1 MEVKYII
8 YIAIALFLGLI
19 LGFLLNRKKSDSDKT
34 QLESKHK
41 ELDES
46 VKEPLGEVLGF
57 LLNRKKSDSDKTQL
71 EPEDKE
77 LDESVI
83 ESLRSTADRLEAEN
97 KELKQKLSEALTSR
111 TTDLSSDSEDR
122 VRAIE
127 SKYKALLEEAN
138 QQCLQL
144 DQQLKDATRGEASI
158 SSVQEQSALVA
169 ELKKKISNL
178 EDEIEDLEDDISKW
192 KGKVSSKEQE
202 CDELNKKSEE
212 QRKEF
217 EEKIN
222 DVRDSLKEKEEEL
235 NCKMESLNFIQ
246 EILSAKELSTDD
258 VNKLYKRIGAFES
271 FVKGPYLDLNA
282 HIYSNY
288 NSLTWDD
295 KSGSEAIQ
303 EKKKWVMDNCDQWVA
318 SKRKSWLDKKTTIAF
333 VGEFSAGKTSIV
345 NRILSQ
351 DDPNI
356 PKLPVSTKAT
366 TAIPTY
372 IAGGNAVSYS
382 FISGDGQRKVIL
394 EDTFKKVSKEILDQV
409 KGVSSLI
416 KYFVMTYQNKN
427 LNGISILDT
436 PGFSSNDSEDRE
448 RTIDVINECDAL
460 FWVFDVNAGT
470 INRSSISVIKEKLNK
485 PLYIVINKVD
495 TKPESEI
502 RKVEQLIKTTLAEAG
517 LQVEQFIRFSSKSPL
532 ENIMAP
538 IRNVPRSESRE
549 AFVADIHNDLYA
561 LLDVFEKAIKTS
573 TQEIGEK
580 TKTRESIFNGV
591 QEGISTLLFDCERL
605 KSIPTYETHF
615 FGSDKYEM
623 SESEY
628 SAFTELIEEI
638 SGERIDY
645 IIGKVDESLDATAEI
660 ENEYS
665 WQSSLQSSFRN
676 IDDCWESYKKITK
689 EL

>member
-1 MEVKYII
+1 MEIKYFI
-8 YIAIALFLGLI
+8 YIVIALILGVI
-19 LGFLLNRKKSDSDKT
+19 LGFLLNRKKS
-34 QLESKHK
+34 ES
-41 ELDES
+41 
-46 VKEPLGEVLGF
+46 G
-57 LLNRKKSDSDKTQL
+57 KTQL

-77 LDESVI
+77 LDESVL
-83 ESLRSTADRLEAEN
+83 EPLRSTADRLEVEN
-97 KELKQKLSEALTSR
+97 KELKQKLSEALASR

-122 VRAIE
+122 IREIE

-158 SSVQEQSALVA
+158 PPAQEQSALVA
-169 ELKKKISNL
+169 ELKKKISKL
-178 EDEIEDLEDDISKW
+178 EDDLEGFEDEIEDLKKDLSKS
-192 KGKVSSKEQE
+192 KDKVTSKEQE
-202 CDELNKKSEE
+202 NEKLNKELEKSKKEGEE
-212 QRKEF
+212 L
-217 EEKIN
+217 EEKLSS
-222 DVRDSLKEKEEEL
+222 VRDTLADKVEEL

-246 EILSAKELSTDD
+246 AILSAKELSTDD
-258 VNKLYKRIGAFES
+258 VNKLYKCIGAFES

-282 HIYSNY
+282 HLYSNY

-295 KSGSEAIQ
+295 KSGSEANQ
-303 EKKKWVMDNCDQWVA
+303 EKRKWVMDNCDQWVA

-351 DDPNI
+351 DNPNI

-436 PGFSSNDSEDRE
+436 PRFSSNESEDRE

-532 ENIMAP
+532 ESIMAP

-549 AFVADIHNDLYA
+549 AFVADIHNDLNGF
-561 LLDVFEKAIKTS
+561 LDVFDEAIKTS
-573 TQEIGEK
+573 TQEINEK
-580 TKTRESIFNGV
+580 IKTREGIFNGV
-591 QEGISTLLFDCERL
+591 HEGIDSLRGDCEEL
-605 KSIPTYETHF
+605 VNIPRFETHLF
-615 FGSDKYEM
+615 SSDKYEM
-623 SESEY
+623 SEGEFS
-628 SAFTELIEEI
+628 SFVELIDRI
-638 SGERIDY
+638 SEERINY
-645 IIGKVDESLDATAEI
+645 IIGKVGESLDATAEI

-676 IDDCWESYKKITK
+676 IDDCWKSYKEITK

>member
-1 MEVKYII
+1 MEIKYII
-8 YIAIALFLGLI
+8 YIAIALILGVI
-19 LGFLLNRKKSDSDKT
+19 LGFLLNRKKSDGDKT
-34 QLESKHK
+34 QLESKYK

-46 VKEPLGEVLGF
+46 V
-57 LLNRKKSDSDKTQL
+57 L
-71 EPEDKE
+71 EP
-77 LDESVI
+77 
-83 ESLRSTADRLEAEN
+83 LRSTADSLETEN
-97 KELKQKLSEALTSR
+97 KELKQKLSEALASR

-122 VRAIE
+122 LRAIE

-144 DQQLKDATRGEASI
+144 DQQLKDAVRGEASI
-158 SSVQEQSALVA
+158 PPAQEQTALVA
-169 ELKKKISNL
+169 ELKKKISKL
-178 EDEIEDLEDDISKW
+178 EDDLEDFEDEIEDLKKDLSKSED
-192 KGKVSSKEQE
+192 KVTSKEQE
-202 CDELNKKSEE
+202 NEGLEKELKKCKKEGEE
-212 QRKEF
+212 L
-217 EEKIN
+217 EEKLSS
-222 DVRDSLKEKEEEL
+222 VRDSLKEKEEEL

-246 EILSAKELSTDD
+246 EILSAKDLSNDD

-282 HIYSNY
+282 HLYTNY

-295 KSGSEAIQ
+295 KSGSEALQ

-351 DDPNI
+351 DNPNI

-394 EDTFKKVSKEILDQV
+394 ENTFKKVSKEILDQV

-549 AFVADIHNDLYA
+549 AFVADIHNDLNGF
-561 LLDVFEKAIKTS
+561 LNVFDEAIKTS
-573 TQEIGEK
+573 TQEINEK
-580 TKTRESIFNGV
+580 IKTREGIFNGV
-591 QEGISTLLFDCERL
+591 HEGIDSLHGDCEEL
-605 KSIPTYETHF
+605 VNIPRFETHLF
-615 FGSDKYEM
+615 SSDKYEM
-623 SESEY
+623 SEGEFS
-628 SAFTELIEEI
+628 SFVELIDRI
-638 SGERIDY
+638 SEERINY
-645 IIGKVDESLDATAEI
+645 IIGKVNESLDATAEI

-676 IDDCWESYKKITK
+676 IDNCWESYKKITK

>member
-1 MEVKYII
+1 MEIKYII
-8 YIAIALFLGLI
+8 YIAIALLLGVI

-46 VKEPLGEVLGF
+46 V
-57 LLNRKKSDSDKTQL
+57 
-71 EPEDKE
+71 
-77 LDESVI
+77 I
-83 ESLRSTADRLEAEN
+83 ESLRSTADRFESEN
-97 KELKQKLSEALTSR
+97 KELKQKLSEALASR

-122 VRAIE
+122 IRAIE

-144 DQQLKDATRGEASI
+144 DQQLKDATRGGVSI
-158 SSVQEQSALVA
+158 PPAQEQSALVA
-169 ELKKKISNL
+169 ELKKKISKL
-178 EDEIEDLEDDISKW
+178 EDDLEDFEDEIEDLKKDLSKS
-192 KGKVSSKEQE
+192 KDKVTSKEQE
-202 CDELNKKSEE
+202 NEKLNKELEKSKKEGEE
-212 QRKEF
+212 L
-217 EEKIN
+217 EEKLSS
-222 DVRDSLKEKEEEL
+222 VRDTLADKVEEL

-246 EILSAKELSTDD
+246 EILSAEELSTDD
-258 VNKLYKRIGAFES
+258 VNKLYKHIGAFES

-282 HIYSNY
+282 HLYSNY
-288 NSLTWDD
+288 NSLTWGE
-295 KSGSEAIQ
+295 KSGSEALQ

-351 DDPNI
+351 DNPNI

-382 FISGDGQRKVIL
+382 FISGDGQRKVIW

-549 AFVADIHNDLYA
+549 AFVSDIDNDLKGF
-561 LLDVFEKAIKTS
+561 LECFDEAIKTS
-573 TQEIGEK
+573 TQEINEK
-580 TKTRESIFNGV
+580 IKTREGIFNGV
-591 QEGISTLLFDCERL
+591 QEGIDSLGGDCEKLVR
-605 KSIPTYETHF
+605 IPRFETHF

-623 SESEY
+623 SESKF
-628 SAFTELIEEI
+628 SKFLELIDRI
-638 SGERIDY
+638 SGERINY

-660 ENEYS
+660 ETEYS

-676 IDDCWESYKKITK
+676 IDDCWESYEKIMK
-689 EL
+689 ELKRS

>member
-1 MEVKYII
+1 MEIKYFI
-8 YIAIALFLGLI
+8 YIGIALLLGVI

-46 VKEPLGEVLGF
+46 VIEP
-57 LLNRKKSDSDKTQL
+57 
-71 EPEDKE
+71 
-77 LDESVI
+77 
-83 ESLRSTADRLEAEN
+83 LRSTADRLETEN
-97 KELKQKLSEALTSR
+97 KELKQKLSEALASR
-111 TTDLSSDSEDR
+111 TRDLSSDSEDR

-144 DQQLKDATRGEASI
+144 DQQLKDAVRGEVSI
-158 SSVQEQSALVA
+158 SSAQEQSALVA
-169 ELKKKISNL
+169 ELKKKISDFEDDL
-178 EDEIEDLEDDISKW
+178 EDREEKIEDLKKDLSKSED
-192 KGKVSSKEQE
+192 KVTSKEQE
-202 CDELNKKSEE
+202 NEGLEKELKKCKKEGEE
-212 QRKEF
+212 L
-217 EEKIN
+217 EEKLSS
-222 DVRDSLKEKEEEL
+222 VRDSLKEKEEEL

-246 EILSAKELSTDD
+246 EILSAKDLSNDD

-282 HIYSNY
+282 HLYTNY

-295 KSGSEAIQ
+295 KSGSEALQ

-351 DDPNI
+351 DNPNI

-394 EDTFKKVSKEILDQV
+394 ENTFKKVSKEILDQV

-436 PGFSSNDSEDRE
+436 PGFS
-448 RTIDVINECDAL
+448 
-460 FWVFDVNAGT
+460 
-470 INRSSISVIKEKLNK
+470 
-485 PLYIVINKVD
+485 
-495 TKPESEI
+495 
-502 RKVEQLIKTTLAEAG
+502 
-517 LQVEQFIRFSSKSPL
+517 
-532 ENIMAP
+532 
-538 IRNVPRSESRE
+538 
-549 AFVADIHNDLYA
+549 
-561 LLDVFEKAIKTS
+561 
-573 TQEIGEK
+573 
-580 TKTRESIFNGV
+580 
-591 QEGISTLLFDCERL
+591 
-605 KSIPTYETHF
+605 
-615 FGSDKYEM
+615 
-623 SESEY
+623 
-628 SAFTELIEEI
+628 
-638 SGERIDY
+638 
-645 IIGKVDESLDATAEI
+645 
-660 ENEYS
+660 
-665 WQSSLQSSFRN
+665 
-676 IDDCWESYKKITK
+676 
-689 EL
+689 

>member
-1 MEVKYII
+1 MEIKYFI
-8 YIAIALFLGLI
+8 YIAIALLLGVI

-34 QLESKHK
+34 QLEPKHK

-46 VKEPLGEVLGF
+46 VIEP
-57 LLNRKKSDSDKTQL
+57 
-71 EPEDKE
+71 
-77 LDESVI
+77 
-83 ESLRSTADRLEAEN
+83 LRSTADRLEAEN
-97 KELKQKLSEALTSR
+97 KELKQKLSEALASR

-122 VRAIE
+122 IRAIE

-144 DQQLKDATRGEASI
+144 DQQLKDATRGGASI
-158 SSVQEQSALVA
+158 PPAQEQSALVA
-169 ELKKKISNL
+169 EMKKKISKL
-178 EDEIEDLEDDISKW
+178 EDDLEDFEDEIEDLKKDLSKS
-192 KGKVSSKEQE
+192 KDKVTSKEQE
-202 CDELNKKSEE
+202 NEKLNKELEKSKKEGEE
-212 QRKEF
+212 L
-217 EEKIN
+217 EEKLSS
-222 DVRDSLKEKEEEL
+222 VRDTLADKVEEL

-246 EILSAKELSTDD
+246 EILSAEELSTDD
-258 VNKLYKRIGAFES
+258 VNNLYKRISAFES

-282 HIYSNY
+282 HLYSNY
-288 NSLTWDD
+288 NSLNWGD
-295 KSGSEAIQ
+295 KSGSEALQ

-351 DDPNI
+351 DNPNI

-382 FISGDGQRKVIL
+382 FISGDGQRKEIL

-436 PGFSSNDSEDRE
+436 PGFSSNDNEDRE

-502 RKVEQLIKTTLAEAG
+502 RKVEQLIKSTLEKAG

-549 AFVADIHNDLYA
+549 SFVSHIHNDLNE
-561 LLDVFEKAIKTS
+561 LLDVFDKAIKTS
-573 TQEIGEK
+573 TQDIGEK
-580 TKTRESIFNGV
+580 TKTINEIKDDIE
-591 QEGISTLLFDCERL
+591 EGIKDLKDECDRL
-605 KSIPTYETHF
+605 SSIPTHETHF
-615 FGSDKYEM
+615 FGSNKFEM
-623 SESEY
+623 SEDEY
-628 SAFTELIEEI
+628 LVFSDLIEEI

-645 IIGKVDESLDATAEI
+645 INKKVKESLDATAEI

-676 IDDCWESYKKITK
+676 IDDCWKSYKEIAK

>member
-1 MEVKYII
+1 MEIKYII
-8 YIAIALFLGLI
+8 YIAIALLLGVI

-46 VKEPLGEVLGF
+46 VIEP
-57 LLNRKKSDSDKTQL
+57 
-71 EPEDKE
+71 
-77 LDESVI
+77 
-83 ESLRSTADRLEAEN
+83 LRSTADRLEAEN

-111 TTDLSSDSEDR
+111 TTDSSSDSEDR
-122 VRAIE
+122 IRAIE

-144 DQQLKDATRGEASI
+144 DQQLKDAVRGEAFI
-158 SSVQEQSALVA
+158 PPAQEQSALVA
-169 ELKKKISNL
+169 ELKKKISKL
-178 EDEIEDLEDDISKW
+178 EDDLEGFEDEIEDLKKDLSKS
-192 KGKVSSKEQE
+192 KDKVTSKEQE
-202 CDELNKKSEE
+202 NEKLNKELEKSKKEGEE
-212 QRKEF
+212 L
-217 EEKIN
+217 EEKLSS
-222 DVRDSLKEKEEEL
+222 VRDTLADKVEEL
-235 NCKMESLNFIQ
+235 NSKMESLNFIQ
-246 EILSAKELSTDD
+246 AILSAKELNTDD

-282 HIYSNY
+282 HLYSNY

-295 KSGSEAIQ
+295 KSGPEALQ

-351 DDPNI
+351 DNPNI

-382 FISGDGQRKVIL
+382 FISGDGQRKEIL

-549 AFVADIHNDLYA
+549 VFVADIHNDLKEF
-561 LLDVFEKAIKTS
+561 LECFDKAIRTS

-580 TKTRESIFNGV
+580 TKAINGIKDSIE
-591 QEGISTLLFDCERL
+591 EGIKKLKDDCDEL
-605 KSIPTYETHF
+605 SSLPTYETHF
-615 FGSDKYEM
+615 FGSNKFEM
-623 SESEY
+623 SEDEY
-628 SAFTELIEEI
+628 LAFSELIEEI
-638 SGERIDY
+638 SGERINY
-645 IIGKVDESLDATAEI
+645 IIGKVNESLDATAEI

-676 IDDCWESYKKITK
+676 IDDCWKSYKKTTK

>member
-1 MEVKYII
+1 MEIKYII
-8 YIAIALFLGLI
+8 YIAIALLLGVI

-46 VKEPLGEVLGF
+46 VKEPL
-57 LLNRKKSDSDKTQL
+57 
-71 EPEDKE
+71 
-77 LDESVI
+77 
-83 ESLRSTADRLEAEN
+83 RSIADRLEAEN
-97 KELKQKLSEALTSR
+97 KELKQKLSEALASR
-111 TTDLSSDSEDR
+111 TTDSSSDVEDR
-122 VRAIE
+122 IRVIE

-138 QQCLQL
+138 QQCHQL
-144 DQQLKDATRGEASI
+144 DLQLKDATRGGASI
-158 SSVQEQSALVA
+158 PPAQEQSALVA
-169 ELKKKISNL
+169 ELKKKISKLEDDLENF
-178 EDEIEDLEDDISKW
+178 EDEIEDLKKDLSKS
-192 KGKVSSKEQE
+192 KDKVTSKEQE
-202 CDELNKKSEE
+202 NEKLNKELEKSKKEGEE
-212 QRKEF
+212 L
-217 EEKIN
+217 EEKLSS
-222 DVRDSLKEKEEEL
+222 VRDTLADKVEEL

-282 HIYSNY
+282 HLYSNY

-295 KSGSEAIQ
+295 KSGSEALQ
-303 EKKKWVMDNCDQWVA
+303 EKKKWVLDNCDQWVA

-356 PKLPVSTKAT
+356 PRLPVSTKAT

-382 FISGDGQRKVIL
+382 FISGDGQRKVIW

-416 KYFVMTYQNKN
+416 KYFVMTYHNKN

-436 PGFSSNDSEDRE
+436 PGFSSNDNEDRE

-502 RKVEQLIKTTLAEAG
+502 RKVEQLIKSTLAEAG

-538 IRNVPRSESRE
+538 IQNVPRSESRE
-549 AFVADIHNDLYA
+549 AFVSDIHNDLKDF
-561 LLDVFEKAIKTS
+561 LRVFDEAIKTS
-573 TQEIGEK
+573 TQDIGEK
-580 TKTRESIFNGV
+580 TKTRESIFNGI
-591 QEGISTLLFDCERL
+591 QEGIISLLFDCERL

>member
-1 MEVKYII
+1 MEIKYII
-8 YIAIALFLGLI
+8 YIAIALLLGVI

-46 VKEPLGEVLGF
+46 V
-57 LLNRKKSDSDKTQL
+57 
-71 EPEDKE
+71 
-77 LDESVI
+77 I
-83 ESLRSTADRLEAEN
+83 ESLRSTADRFESEN
-97 KELKQKLSEALTSR
+97 KELKQKLSEALASR

-122 VRAIE
+122 IRAIE

-144 DQQLKDATRGEASI
+144 DQQLKNATRGGVSI
-158 SSVQEQSALVA
+158 PPAQEQSALVA
-169 ELKKKISNL
+169 ELKKKISKL
-178 EDEIEDLEDDISKW
+178 EDDLEDFEDEIEDLKKDLSKS
-192 KGKVSSKEQE
+192 KDKVTSKEQE
-202 CDELNKKSEE
+202 NERLNKELEKCKEE
-212 QRKEF
+212 G
-217 EEKIN
+217 EELEQKLSS
-222 DVRDSLKEKEEEL
+222 VRDSLADKIEEL
-235 NCKMESLNFIQ
+235 NSKMESLNFIQ

-282 HIYSNY
+282 HLYSNY
-288 NSLTWDD
+288 NSLTWND
-295 KSGSEAIQ
+295 KSGFEALQ
-303 EKKKWVMDNCDQWVA
+303 EKKKWVMNNCDQWVA
-318 SKRKSWLDKKTTIAF
+318 SKRKSWLYKKTTIAF

-351 DDPNI
+351 DNPNI

-382 FISGDGQRKVIL
+382 FISGDGQRKIIL

-532 ENIMAP
+532 ENIMAS

-549 AFVADIHNDLYA
+549 AFVSDIHNDLKDF
-561 LLDVFEKAIKTS
+561 LRVFDEAIRTSAQEIREKAKTINGIKDG
-573 TQEIGEK
+573 IEK
-580 TKTRESIFNGV
+580 
-591 QEGISTLLFDCERL
+591 GIKDLKNDCDKL
-605 KSIPTYETHF
+605 SNIPTYETHF
-615 FGSDKYEM
+615 FGSNKFEM
-623 SESEY
+623 SENEY
-628 SAFTELIEEI
+628 LAFSELIEEI

-645 IIGKVDESLDATAEI
+645 IIGKVDESLGATAEI
-660 ENEYS
+660 EHEYS

>member
-1 MEVKYII
+1 MEIKYII

-46 VKEPLGEVLGF
+46 VKEPL
-57 LLNRKKSDSDKTQL
+57 
-71 EPEDKE
+71 
-77 LDESVI
+77 
-83 ESLRSTADRLEAEN
+83 RSTVDRLEAEN
-97 KELKQKLSEALTSR
+97 KELKHKLSEALTSR

-138 QQCLQL
+138 QQCSQL
-144 DQQLKDATRGEASI
+144 DQQLKDAVRGEASI
-158 SSVQEQSALVA
+158 SSAQEQSALVA

-178 EDEIEDLEDDISKW
+178 EDEIEDLEDDISEW

-212 QRKEF
+212 QRKKF

-222 DVRDSLKEKEEEL
+222 DVRDSLKVKEEEL

-246 EILSAKELSTDD
+246 EILSAKELSSDD

-282 HIYSNY
+282 HLYSNY

-295 KSGSEAIQ
+295 KSGSEALQ

-351 DDPNI
+351 DNPNI

-382 FISGDGQRKVIL
+382 FISGDGQRKEIL

-502 RKVEQLIKTTLAEAG
+502 RKVEQLIKSTLAEAG

-532 ENIMAP
+532 ENIMAL

-549 AFVADIHNDLYA
+549 AFVADIHNDLKGF
-561 LLDVFEKAIKTS
+561 LNVFDEAIKTS
-573 TQEIGEK
+573 TQDLGEK
-580 TKTRESIFNGV
+580 TKAINGIKDDIV
-591 QEGISTLLFDCERL
+591 EGIKDL
-605 KSIPTYETHF
+605 KDECDKLTRIPTYETHF

-623 SESEY
+623 SESKF
-628 SAFTELIEEI
+628 SKFLELIDRI
-638 SGERIDY
+638 SGERINY

>member
-1 MEVKYII
+1 MEIKYII
-8 YIAIALFLGLI
+8 YIAIALLLGVI

-46 VKEPLGEVLGF
+46 VIEP
-57 LLNRKKSDSDKTQL
+57 
-71 EPEDKE
+71 
-77 LDESVI
+77 
-83 ESLRSTADRLEAEN
+83 LRSTADRLETEN
-97 KELKQKLSEALTSR
+97 KELKQKLSEALASR
-111 TTDLSSDSEDR
+111 TRDLSSDSEDR

-144 DQQLKDATRGEASI
+144 DQQLKDAVRGEVSI
-158 SSVQEQSALVA
+158 SSAQEQSALVA
-169 ELKKKISNL
+169 ELKKKISDFEDDL
-178 EDEIEDLEDDISKW
+178 EDREEKIEDLKEKLSKSED
-192 KGKVSSKEQE
+192 KVTSKEQE
-202 CDELNKKSEE
+202 NEGLEKELKKCKKEGEE
-212 QRKEF
+212 L
-217 EEKIN
+217 EEKLSS
-222 DVRDSLKEKEEEL
+222 VRDSLKEKEEEL

-246 EILSAKELSTDD
+246 EILSAKDLSNDD

-282 HIYSNY
+282 HLYTNY

-295 KSGSEAIQ
+295 KSGSEALQ

-351 DDPNI
+351 DNPNI

-394 EDTFKKVSKEILDQV
+394 ENTFKKVSKEILDQV

-549 AFVADIHNDLYA
+549 AFVADIHNDLNGF
-561 LLDVFEKAIKTS
+561 LECFDEAIKTS
-573 TQEIGEK
+573 TQEINEK
-580 TKTRESIFNGV
+580 IKTREGIFNGV
-591 QEGISTLLFDCERL
+591 HEGIDSLHGDCEEL
-605 KSIPTYETHF
+605 VNIPRFETHLF
-615 FGSDKYEM
+615 SSDKYEM
-623 SESEY
+623 SEGEFS
-628 SAFTELIEEI
+628 SFVELIDRI
-638 SGERIDY
+638 SEERINS
-645 IIGKVDESLDATAEI
+645 IIGKVGESLDATAEI

-676 IDDCWESYKKITK
+676 IDNCWESYKKITK

>member
-1 MEVKYII
+1 MEIKYII
-8 YIAIALFLGLI
+8 YIAIALLLGVI
-19 LGFLLNRKKSDSDKT
+19 
-34 QLESKHK
+34 
-41 ELDES
+41 
-46 VKEPLGEVLGF
+46 LGF

-83 ESLRSTADRLEAEN
+83 EPLRSTADRLETEN
-97 KELKQKLSEALTSR
+97 KELKQKLSEALASR
-111 TTDLSSDSEDR
+111 TTDLSSDVEDR
-122 VRAIE
+122 IRVIE

-144 DQQLKDATRGEASI
+144 DQQLKDAVRGEASI
-158 SSVQEQSALVA
+158 PPAQEQTALVA
-169 ELKKKISNL
+169 ELKKKISKL
-178 EDEIEDLEDDISKW
+178 EDDLEDFEDEIEDLKKDLSKS
-192 KGKVSSKEQE
+192 KDKVTSKEQE
-202 CDELNKKSEE
+202 NEKLNKELEKCKKEGEE
-212 QRKEF
+212 L
-217 EEKIN
+217 EEKLSS
-222 DVRDSLKEKEEEL
+222 VRDSLADKVEEL
-235 NCKMESLNFIQ
+235 NSKMESLNFIQ
-246 EILSAKELSTDD
+246 AILSAKELNTDD

-282 HIYSNY
+282 HLYSNY

-295 KSGSEAIQ
+295 KSGSEALQ

-351 DDPNI
+351 DNPNI

-394 EDTFKKVSKEILDQV
+394 ENTFKKVSKEILDQV

-549 AFVADIHNDLYA
+549 AFVADIHNDLNGF
-561 LLDVFEKAIKTS
+561 LDVFDEAIKTS
-573 TQEIGEK
+573 TQEINEK
-580 TKTRESIFNGV
+580 IKTREGIFNGV
-591 QEGISTLLFDCERL
+591 HEGIDSLHGDCEEL
-605 KSIPTYETHF
+605 VNIPRFETHLF
-615 FGSDKYEM
+615 SSDKYEM
-623 SESEY
+623 SEGEFS
-628 SAFTELIEEI
+628 SFVELIDRI
-638 SGERIDY
+638 SEERINY
-645 IIGKVDESLDATAEI
+645 IIGKVGESLDATAEI

-676 IDDCWESYKKITK
+676 IDNCWESYKKITK

>member
-1 MEVKYII
+1 MEIKYII
-8 YIAIALFLGLI
+8 YIAIALLWGVI

-46 VKEPLGEVLGF
+46 VIEP
-57 LLNRKKSDSDKTQL
+57 
-71 EPEDKE
+71 
-77 LDESVI
+77 
-83 ESLRSTADRLEAEN
+83 LRSTADRLEAEN

-122 VRAIE
+122 IRAIE

-144 DQQLKDATRGEASI
+144 DQQLKDAVRGEASI
-158 SSVQEQSALVA
+158 PPAQEQSALVA
-169 ELKKKISNL
+169 ELKKKISKL
-178 EDEIEDLEDDISKW
+178 EDDLEDFEDEIEDLKKDLSKS
-192 KGKVSSKEQE
+192 KDKVTSKEQE
-202 CDELNKKSEE
+202 NEKLNKELEKCKKEGEE
-212 QRKEF
+212 L
-217 EEKIN
+217 EEKLSS
-222 DVRDSLKEKEEEL
+222 VRDSLADKIEEL
-235 NCKMESLNFIQ
+235 NSKMESLNFIQ
-246 EILSAKELSTDD
+246 KILSAKELNTDD
-258 VNKLYKRIGAFES
+258 VNKLYKRVGAFES

-282 HIYSNY
+282 HLYSNY
-288 NSLTWDD
+288 NSLTWGD
-295 KSGSEAIQ
+295 KSGKEAGE

-351 DDPNI
+351 DNPNI

-382 FISGDGQRKVIL
+382 FISGDGQRKEIL

-436 PGFSSNDSEDRE
+436 PGFSSNDNEDRE

-549 AFVADIHNDLYA
+549 AFVLDIHNDLKDF
-561 LLDVFEKAIKTS
+561 LRVFDEAIRIS
-573 TQEIGEK
+573 AQEIGEK
-580 TKTRESIFNGV
+580 TKAINGIKDSIE
-591 QEGISTLLFDCERL
+591 EGIKKLKDDCDEL
-605 KSIPTYETHF
+605 SSLPTYETHF
-615 FGSDKYEM
+615 FGSNKFEM
-623 SESEY
+623 SGDEY
-628 SAFTELIEEI
+628 LVFSELIEEI

-645 IIGKVDESLDATAEI
+645 IIGKVSESLDATAEI

-665 WQSSLQSSFRN
+665 WQASLQSSFRN

>member
-1 MEVKYII
+1 MEIKYII
-8 YIAIALFLGLI
+8 YIAIALILGVI
-19 LGFLLNRKKSDSDKT
+19 LGFLLNRKKF
-34 QLESKHK
+34 ES
-41 ELDES
+41 
-46 VKEPLGEVLGF
+46 G
-57 LLNRKKSDSDKTQL
+57 KTQL

-77 LDESVI
+77 LDESVL
-83 ESLRSTADRLEAEN
+83 EPLRSTADRLEVEN
-97 KELKQKLSEALTSR
+97 KELKQKLSEALSSR
-111 TTDLSSDSEDR
+111 TTDLSSDTEDR
-122 VRAIE
+122 IRAIE

-144 DQQLKDATRGEASI
+144 DQQLKDATRGGASI
-158 SSVQEQSALVA
+158 PPAQEQTALVA
-169 ELKKKISNL
+169 ELKKKISKL
-178 EDEIEDLEDDISKW
+178 EDDLEDFEDEIEDLKKDLSKS
-192 KGKVSSKEQE
+192 KDKVTSKEQE
-202 CDELNKKSEE
+202 NEKLNKELEKCKKEGEE
-212 QRKEF
+212 L
-217 EEKIN
+217 EEKLSS
-222 DVRDSLKEKEEEL
+222 VRDSLADKVEEL
-235 NCKMESLNFIQ
+235 NSKMESLNFIQ

-282 HIYSNY
+282 HLYSNY
-288 NSLTWDD
+288 NSLNWGD
-295 KSGSEAIQ
+295 KTGKEAGE

-351 DDPNI
+351 DNPNI
-356 PKLPVSTKAT
+356 PKLSVSTKAT

-382 FISGDGQRKVIL
+382 FISGDGQRKEIL

-436 PGFSSNDSEDRE
+436 PGFSSNDNEDRE

-502 RKVEQLIKTTLAEAG
+502 RKVEQLIKSTLAEAG

-538 IRNVPRSESRE
+538 IQNVPRSESRE
-549 AFVADIHNDLYA
+549 AFVADIHNDLNE
-561 LLDVFEKAIKTS
+561 LLDVFDKAIKTS
-573 TQEIGEK
+573 TQDIGEK
-580 TKTRESIFNGV
+580 TKTINEIKDDIE
-591 QEGISTLLFDCERL
+591 EGIKDLKDECDRL
-605 KSIPTYETHF
+605 SSIPTYETHF
-615 FGSDKYEM
+615 FGSNKFEM

-638 SGERIDY
+638 SGERINY
-645 IIGKVDESLDATAEI
+645 IIGKVNESLDATAEI
-660 ENEYS
+660 ESKYS

>member
-1 MEVKYII
+1 MEIKYII
-8 YIAIALFLGLI
+8 YIAIALLLGVI

-46 VKEPLGEVLGF
+46 VIEP
-57 LLNRKKSDSDKTQL
+57 
-71 EPEDKE
+71 
-77 LDESVI
+77 
-83 ESLRSTADRLEAEN
+83 LRSTADRLEAEN

-111 TTDLSSDSEDR
+111 TTDSSSDSEDR
-122 VRAIE
+122 IRAIE

-144 DQQLKDATRGEASI
+144 DQQLKDAVRGEAFI
-158 SSVQEQSALVA
+158 PPAQEQSALVA
-169 ELKKKISNL
+169 ELKKKISKL
-178 EDEIEDLEDDISKW
+178 EDDLEGFEDEIEDLKKDLSKS
-192 KGKVSSKEQE
+192 KDKVTSKEQE
-202 CDELNKKSEE
+202 NEKLNKELEKSKKEGEE
-212 QRKEF
+212 L
-217 EEKIN
+217 EEKLSS
-222 DVRDSLKEKEEEL
+222 VRDTLADKVEEL
-235 NCKMESLNFIQ
+235 NSKMESLNFIQ
-246 EILSAKELSTDD
+246 AILSAKELNTDD

-282 HIYSNY
+282 HLYSNY

-295 KSGSEAIQ
+295 KSGSEALQ
-303 EKKKWVMDNCDQWVA
+303 EKKKWVMDNCDQWIA

-351 DDPNI
+351 DNPNI

-382 FISGDGQRKVIL
+382 FISGDGQRKEIL

-502 RKVEQLIKTTLAEAG
+502 RKVEQLIKTTLEEAG

-549 AFVADIHNDLYA
+549 AFVSDIHNDLKNF
-561 LLDVFEKAIKTS
+561 LERFDEAIRTS

-580 TKTRESIFNGV
+580 TKTRESIFNGI
-591 QEGISTLLFDCERL
+591 QEGISSLLFDCEKL

-689 EL
+689 ES

>member
-1 MEVKYII
+1 MEIKYII
-8 YIAIALFLGLI
+8 YIAIALLLGVI

-46 VKEPLGEVLGF
+46 VIEP
-57 LLNRKKSDSDKTQL
+57 
-71 EPEDKE
+71 
-77 LDESVI
+77 
-83 ESLRSTADRLEAEN
+83 LRSTADRLEAEN

-111 TTDLSSDSEDR
+111 TTDSSSDVEDR
-122 VRAIE
+122 IRAIE

-144 DQQLKDATRGEASI
+144 
-158 SSVQEQSALVA
+158 QEQSALVA

-178 EDEIEDLEDDISKW
+178 EDELEDLEDKISKW
-192 KGKVSSKEQE
+192 KGKVNSKEQE

-217 EEKIN
+217 EEKLN
-222 DVRDSLKEKEEEL
+222 SVRDSLKEKEEEL

-258 VNKLYKRIGAFES
+258 VNKLYKRIGSFES

-282 HIYSNY
+282 HLYSNY
-288 NSLTWDD
+288 DSLTWDD

-382 FISGDGQRKVIL
+382 FISGDGKRKVIW

-502 RKVEQLIKTTLAEAG
+502 RKVEQLIKTTLVEAG

-532 ENIMAP
+532 ENIMTP
-538 IRNVPRSESRE
+538 IQNVPRSESRE
-549 AFVADIHNDLYA
+549 AFVSDIHNDLKNF
-561 LLDVFEKAIKTS
+561 LERFDEAIRTS
-573 TQEIGEK
+573 TQEINEK
-580 TKTRESIFNGV
+580 IKTREGIFNGV
-591 QEGISTLLFDCERL
+591 QEGIDSLGGDCEEL
-605 KSIPTYETHF
+605 VNIPKFETHLF
-615 FGSDKYEM
+615 SSDKYEM
-623 SESEY
+623 SEGEFSN
-628 SAFTELIEEI
+628 FLELIDRI
-638 SGERIDY
+638 SGERINY
-645 IIGKVDESLDATAEI
+645 IIGKVNESLDATAEI

>member
-1 MEVKYII
+1 MEIKYFI
-8 YIAIALFLGLI
+8 YIGIALLLGVI
-19 LGFLLNRKKSDSDKT
+19 LGFLLNRKKSDRDKT

-46 VKEPLGEVLGF
+46 VIEP
-57 LLNRKKSDSDKTQL
+57 
-71 EPEDKE
+71 
-77 LDESVI
+77 
-83 ESLRSTADRLEAEN
+83 LRSTADRLETEN

-144 DQQLKDATRGEASI
+144 DQQLKDAVRGEVSI
-158 SSVQEQSALVA
+158 SSAQEQSALVA
-169 ELKKKISNL
+169 ELKKKISDFEDDL
-178 EDEIEDLEDDISKW
+178 EDREEKIEDL
-192 KGKVSSKEQE
+192 KGKLSKSEDKVTSKEQE
-202 CDELNKKSEE
+202 NEGLEKELKKCKKEGEE
-212 QRKEF
+212 L
-217 EEKIN
+217 EEKLSS
-222 DVRDSLKEKEEEL
+222 VRDSLKEKEEEL

-246 EILSAKELSTDD
+246 EILSAKDLSNDD

-282 HIYSNY
+282 HLYTNY

-295 KSGSEAIQ
+295 KSGSEALQ

-351 DDPNI
+351 DNPNI

-394 EDTFKKVSKEILDQV
+394 ENTFKKVSKEILDQV

-502 RKVEQLIKTTLAEAG
+502 RKVEQLIKSTLAEAG

-549 AFVADIHNDLYA
+549 AFVSDIYNDLKDF
-561 LLDVFEKAIKTS
+561 LRVFDEAIRTSAQEIREKAKTINEIKDDI
-573 TQEIGEK
+573 E
-580 TKTRESIFNGV
+580 
-591 QEGISTLLFDCERL
+591 EGIKDLKDECDRL
-605 KSIPTYETHF
+605 SSIPTHETHF
-615 FGSDKYEM
+615 FGSNKFEM
-623 SESEY
+623 SEDEY
-628 SAFTELIEEI
+628 LVFSDLIEEI

-645 IIGKVDESLDATAEI
+645 INKKIKESLGATAEI

>member
-1 MEVKYII
+1 MEIKYII
-8 YIAIALFLGLI
+8 YIVIALLLGVI

-34 QLESKHK
+34 QLESKY
-41 ELDES
+41 
-46 VKEPLGEVLGF
+46 
-57 LLNRKKSDSDKTQL
+57 
-71 EPEDKE
+71 KE

-83 ESLRSTADRLEAEN
+83 ESLRSTADRFESEN
-97 KELKQKLSEALTSR
+97 KELKQKLSEALASR
-111 TTDLSSDSEDR
+111 TTDSSSDVEDR
-122 VRAIE
+122 IRAIE

-144 DQQLKDATRGEASI
+144 DQQLKDATRGGASI
-158 SSVQEQSALVA
+158 PPAQEQSALVA
-169 ELKKKISNL
+169 ELKKKISKL
-178 EDEIEDLEDDISKW
+178 EDELEDLEDDKSEL
-192 KGKVSSKEQE
+192 KGKVNSKEQE
-202 CDELNKKSEE
+202 CDELNKKSEK

-217 EEKIN
+217 EEKLN
-222 DVRDSLKEKEEEL
+222 SVRDSLKEKEEEL

-246 EILSAKELSTDD
+246 EILSAKELSSDD

-282 HIYSNY
+282 HLYSNY

-295 KSGSEAIQ
+295 KSGSEALQ
-303 EKKKWVMDNCDQWVA
+303 EKKKWVLDNCDQWVA

-351 DDPNI
+351 DNPNI
-356 PKLPVSTKAT
+356 PRLPVSTKAT

-382 FISGDGQRKVIL
+382 FISGDGHRKEIL

-436 PGFSSNDSEDRE
+436 PGFSSNDNEDRE

-532 ENIMAP
+532 ENIMAS
-538 IRNVPRSESRE
+538 IRNVPRLESRE
-549 AFVADIHNDLYA
+549 AFVSDIHNDLKDF
-561 LLDVFEKAIKTS
+561 LRVFDEAIRTSAQEIREKAKTINGIKDGLE
-573 TQEIGEK
+573 Q
-580 TKTRESIFNGV
+580 
-591 QEGISTLLFDCERL
+591 GIKDLKNDCDKL
-605 KSIPTYETHF
+605 SNIPTYETHF
-615 FGSDKYEM
+615 FGSNKFEM
-623 SESEY
+623 SETEY
-628 SAFTELIEEI
+628 LAFSELIEEI

-645 IIGKVDESLDATAEI
+645 IIGKVDESLGATTEI
-660 ENEYS
+660 EHEYS